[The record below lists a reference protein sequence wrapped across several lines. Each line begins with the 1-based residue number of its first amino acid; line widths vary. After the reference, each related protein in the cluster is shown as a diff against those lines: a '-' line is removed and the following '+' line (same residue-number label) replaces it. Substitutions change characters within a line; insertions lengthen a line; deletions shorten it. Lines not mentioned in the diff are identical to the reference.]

1 MKAGYRYDAK
11 TCFRCGNL
19 VYYNWYIRHRRS
31 GCVLG
36 IVAAPSNNG
45 VQPTAEPPA
54 LCLGYIQ
61 VARSGDADA
70 LTCAGCGG
78 QIASLPWLAVMAA
91 GATIHLD
98 GPYCPGCATSE

>member
-1 MKAGYRYDAK
+1 MR
-11 TCFRCGNL
+11 TTLN
-19 VYYNWYIRHRRS
+19 
-31 GCVLG
+31 
-36 IVAAPSNNG
+36 VAAPLYEALSAAAK
-45 VQPTAEPPA
+45 QERRSMTAVLEAAIEAYTAAPQPA

-61 VARSGDADA
+61 VNRAGDAETM
-70 LTCAGCGG
+70 TCTGCGG

>member
-1 MKAGYRYDAK
+1 MR
-11 TCFRCGNL
+11 TTLN
-19 VYYNWYIRHRRS
+19 
-31 GCVLG
+31 
-36 IVAAPSNNG
+36 VAAPLYEALSAAAKQERRSMTA
-45 VQPTAEPPA
+45 VLEAAIEAYTAAEPPA

-70 LTCAGCGG
+70 LTCAGCGS

>member
-1 MKAGYRYDAK
+1 MRTTLNVSDSLYGALSAAAK
-11 TCFRCGNL
+11 RE
-19 VYYNWYIRHRRS
+19 RRS
-31 GCVLG
+31 MTAVLE
-36 IVAAPSNNG
+36 AAIEAY
-45 VQPTAEPPA
+45 TAAEPPA

-70 LTCAGCGG
+70 LTCAGCGS

>member
-1 MKAGYRYDAK
+1 MR
-11 TCFRCGNL
+11 TTLN
-19 VYYNWYIRHRRS
+19 
-31 GCVLG
+31 
-36 IVAAPSNNG
+36 VAAPLYEALSAAAKQERRSMTA
-45 VQPTAEPPA
+45 VLEAAIEAYTAAEPPA

-70 LTCAGCGG
+70 LTCVGCGG

>member
-1 MKAGYRYDAK
+1 MRTTLNVSPAMYEALSAAAK
-11 TCFRCGNL
+11 QE
-19 VYYNWYIRHRRS
+19 RRS
-31 GCVLG
+31 MTAVLE
-36 IVAAPSNNG
+36 AAIEAY
-45 VQPTAEPPA
+45 TAAEPPA

>member
-1 MKAGYRYDAK
+1 MRTTLNVSDSLYEALSAAAK
-11 TCFRCGNL
+11 QE
-19 VYYNWYIRHRRS
+19 RRS
-31 GCVLG
+31 MTAVLEAA
-36 IVAAPSNNG
+36 IEAYTAAP
-45 VQPTAEPPA
+45 QPA

>member
-1 MKAGYRYDAK
+1 MR
-11 TCFRCGNL
+11 TTPN
-19 VYYNWYIRHRRS
+19 
-31 GCVLG
+31 
-36 IVAAPSNNG
+36 VAAPLYEALAAAAKQERRSM
-45 VQPTAEPPA
+45 TAVLEAAIEAYTAAPQPA

-61 VARSGDADA
+61 VNRAGDAETM
-70 LTCAGCGG
+70 TCTGCGG

>member
-1 MKAGYRYDAK
+1 MRTTLNVSDSLYGALSAAAK
-11 TCFRCGNL
+11 RE
-19 VYYNWYIRHRRS
+19 RRS
-31 GCVLG
+31 MTAVLE
-36 IVAAPSNNG
+36 AAIEAY
-45 VQPTAEPPA
+45 TAAEPPA